1 MRISDWSSDVCSS
14 DLTRT
19 DAALRGSRL
28 ARAPRHPVSFREPRL
43 CELRRFPWHS
53 ELAEAKATSQG
64 TAARGRGLAHR
75 GTDRRSARS
84 LALACDVAFL
94 ARHRHGP
101 WGAEMPNCK
110 RLRYQKG

>member
-43 CELRRFPWHS
+43 CELRRFPWHA
-53 ELAEAKATSQG
+53 ELAEAQAAWQG

-75 GTDRRSARS
+75 GTERRRDRSR
-84 LALACDVAFL
+84 ALVCDEIGTASWRERV
-94 ARHRHGP
+94 R
-101 WGAEMPNCK
+101 
-110 RLRYQKG
+110 Q